1 MGKILVGCS
10 WGLLLLG
17 AGIVLLP
24 LLVVLVTSFST
35 LTASPELSLPWLNLL
50 PITHHYPLPI
60 SLPIVLTNHH
70 HIRHPIIDKNHINN
84 SIGVITTPALNDTA
98 ISMFHRLI
106 KDEIVSCQPTSGLIF
121 IRTN

>member
-1 MGKILVGCS
+1 MGKILVGCG

-35 LTASPELSLPWLNLL
+35 PTASPELSLPWLNLL

-60 SLPIVLTNHH
+60 TYFFANC
-70 HIRHPIIDKNHINN
+70 INEP
-84 SIGVITTPALNDTA
+84 SPHQTPYY
-98 ISMFHRLI
+98 
-106 KDEIVSCQPTSGLIF
+106 
-121 IRTN
+121 